1 MESTG
6 TTGKRLL
13 RPCVIVAVAVT
24 LFPLLYFFPAT
35 SGSLIISPDDGI
47 IQNIPF
53 RVAVAN
59 MIRDGYAPLWNPY
72 LFCGMP
78 LFAAAQAGVLFP
90 LNWFYLLFP
99 AAAATNLMML
109 STYMVAALGA
119 YLYARRA
126 GASIAGAAVT
136 SLVWQCGGFMVN
148 QIGHTNIAQTA
159 ALLPWL
165 FWALDGYGRSGDGRR
180 GLLLAAIVAL
190 QCFAGHQQTF
200 TYSLI
205 LAVAYAVVM
214 WRASRAAEPR
224 TFYLPALLF
233 LVAGLALAAVQIV
246 PTLELLRESLRA
258 EASYDFFTS
267 FSMPRNFIWTF
278 FAPYLA
284 GGGDGSLFRA
294 PYVGP
299 SFYAEYVGYVGLAT
313 LALAFAALF
322 TRRDSSNLFWAGVV
336 LIGLVLALGRYA
348 PFGIYKLVYAV
359 PVLNLF
365 RVPARHLME
374 VEFGLAVLA
383 GRGMT
388 ALFAEQDR
396 ARIKRS
402 AFIAGGAILI
412 ITFFAITVG
421 RPEDFRLARTA
432 PVTILRAPELFLPPV
447 IAALSAWAIWR
458 TARRPGRASAAFLI
472 GILLLDLIVWGQF
485 SGWRV
490 SSPRARSALWS
501 EPPVFKFLDEREKQ
515 GLGRFRILTQDHFFS
530 PGQAV
535 SYSTS
540 GDRWALELQPD
551 IAMMHG
557 RENAAGYEGFGL
569 ARYSKLAG
577 DMKVWGDLTDP
588 ERTLRGEGREL
599 DLLNVRYLLVRSE
612 TDGSRPREAAPLIEV
627 NQGEVFGGDTF
638 ARGNLN
644 LPPIVSG
651 ERLSFTIAPT
661 ELDRIALLTAL
672 AWAENAPDNAVVA
685 QVRLHGENGETV
697 EFELRAGEHSSEWA
711 HDRADLHGRIR
722 HRRAPVATSY
732 AVTDGDNKFDG
743 HDYVAGFPLAKPM
756 TVTGGEIVVQSI
768 AEAPRLMLTLNRL
781 SLRRNDRA
789 FSIPPERITKQSR
802 QPALTESVPARW
814 NKIGMAGSVAIF
826 ENNRPVPRV
835 VLVGT
840 ERVVSG
846 EQQIQIIRSGK
857 MPDGSRWNPSECALV
872 ESGTGLNNA
881 DPKSGRAEIAR
892 YEPNRVEIKTDSST
906 RNLLVLGDNYFPG
919 WRAKIDGHRA
929 KVLRANYNQR
939 AVSVPAGSHT
949 VTFSYQPKSV
959 LYGLVISI
967 VTMLALIWWAR
978 KSPPHLA

>member
-1 MESTG
+1 G
-6 TTGKRLL
+6 TIGKRLA

-24 LFPLLYFFPAT
+24 LFPLLYFLPAT

-78 LFAAAQAGVLFP
+78 LFAAAQTGVLFP

-99 AAAATNLMML
+99 PATATNLMML
-109 STYMVAALGA
+109 STYMVAGLGG
-119 YLYARRA
+119 YLYARRS
-126 GASIAGAAVT
+126 GASVPGAAVT

-165 FWALDGYGRSGDGRR
+165 FWALDGYARDGDGRR
-180 GLLLAAIVAL
+180 GLLLGAIVAL

-200 TYSLI
+200 VYGLI

-214 WRASRAAEPR
+214 WRAARAAGSR
-224 TFYLPALLF
+224 TFYLSSILF
-233 LVAGLALAAVQIV
+233 LAAGLALAAVQII

-258 EASYDFFTS
+258 DASYDFFTS

-278 FAPYLA
+278 FAPYVA
-284 GGGDGSLFRA
+284 GGGDGLFFRA

-299 SFYAEYVGYVGLAT
+299 SFYAEYVGYVGLTTLGLAF
-313 LALAFAALF
+313 LALLV
-322 TRRDSSNLFWAGVV
+322 RRDPSTVFWGSVAVIGV
-336 LIGLVLALGRYA
+336 VLALGRYA

-374 VEFGLAVLA
+374 FEFGLAILA
-383 GRGMT
+383 GKATT
-388 ALFAEQDR
+388 ALFEEPNR
-396 ARIKRS
+396 AAMKRR
-402 AFIAGGAILI
+402 ALVAGGAIVL

-421 RPEDFRLARTA
+421 RPADFRLARTA
-432 PVTILRAPELFLPPV
+432 PVTILRSPELFLPPV
-447 IAALSAWAIWR
+447 IAALAAWAIWR
-458 TARRPGRASAAFLI
+458 TARRPGRASAGFLI
-472 GILLLDLIVWGQF
+472 GVLLFDLILWGQF

-490 SSPRARSALWS
+490 SSPSPRSGLWS
-501 EPPVFKFLDEREKQ
+501 EPPAFKFLREQQEQ
-515 GLGRFRILTQDHFFS
+515 GTERFRILTQDHFFS
-530 PGQAV
+530 AAQTV
-535 SYSTS
+535 SYSNPGENWT
-540 GDRWALELQPD
+540 LELQPD
-551 IAMMHG
+551 IAMMHR

-588 ERTLRGEGREL
+588 ERTLRADSREL
-599 DLLNVRYLLVRSE
+599 DLLNVRYLLVRAE
-612 TDGSRPREAAPLIEV
+612 PDGPRHKEAPLIEV
-627 NQGEVFGGDTF
+627 NDGEVFGGETF

-651 ERLSFTIAPT
+651 ERLSFKIAPM
-661 ELDRIALLTAL
+661 EVDRIGLLTAL
-672 AWAENAPDNAVVA
+672 AWAENAPDDVAVA
-685 QVRLHGENGETV
+685 QVRLRGNNGETV
-697 EFELRAGEHSSEWA
+697 DLELRAGQHSSEWA

-732 AVTDGDNKFDG
+732 PVTDRDSKFDG
-743 HDYVAGFPLAKPM
+743 HDYIASFPLAKPM
-756 TVTGGEIVVQSI
+756 TVTGGEIVVHSI
-768 AEAPRLMLTLNRL
+768 AEATRLMLTLNRL
-781 SLRRNDRA
+781 SLRKNDRVFTVA
-789 FSIPPERITKQSR
+789 REHINKEASH
-802 QPALTESVPARW
+802 PAMVEGVSARW
-814 NKIGMAGSVAIF
+814 NKVGIAGSVAIF
-826 ENNRPVPRV
+826 ENSRALPRV

-840 ERVVSG
+840 DRVASG
-846 EQQIQIIRSGK
+846 DEQLDIIRSGK
-857 MPDGSRWNPSECALV
+857 MPDGSLWNASECALV
-872 ESGTGLNNA
+872 ESGTGLEKA
-881 DPKSGRAEIAR
+881 EAKSGQAEIAR
-892 YEPNRVEIKTDSST
+892 YEPNRVEIKTESSG
-906 RNLLVLGDNYFPG
+906 RSLLVLADNYFPG

-939 AVSVPAGSHT
+939 AVTVPAGSHI
-949 VTFSYQPKSV
+949 VSFSYQPKSV
-959 LYGLVISI
+959 LCGLIISV
-967 VTMLALIWWAR
+967 VTLVALIWWAR
-978 KSPPHLA
+978 KSRAHVAGGVP